1 MTSSDPSRPL
11 DEEERL
17 VPMRL
22 QKFLARA
29 GVASRRGSENLMS
42 AGRVCVNGQVVTEL
56 GSKVDPA
63 CDVVTVDGVRVD
75 IARGSVT
82 LMLNKPAG
90 YLTTMSDPFGRPCV
104 ASLVPVGQYPGLY
117 PIGRLD
123 KDTTGLLL
131 FSTDG
136 QLGNALLH
144 PAHHVDKTYR
154 ACVEGVVSPRMARRL
169 EEGIELED
177 GMTAPAQVSVERVSG
192 EKSAHPRTQV
202 AITIHEGRK
211 RQVRRMFAALG
222 TPVETLERVRFAH
235 LTLDGLAQGAW
246 RMLDGREV
254 AQLRADAGLSRYN
267 RDKGNNNSAAQE
279 GRTDAGHRP

>member
-1 MTSSDPSRPL
+1 MTSSKEGPRPL
-11 DEEERL
+11 SEEERL

-29 GVASRRGSENLMS
+29 GVASRRGSEDLMT
-42 AGRVCVNGQVVTEL
+42 AGRVRVNGQVVTEM

-63 CDVVTVDGVRVD
+63 HDVVTVDGVTVD

-104 ASLVPVGQYPGLY
+104 ASLVPIDQYPGLY

-136 QLGNALLH
+136 RLGNALLH

-154 ACVEGVVSPRMARRL
+154 ARVEGVVTPHAAHRL
-169 EEGIELED
+169 EEGIRLED
-177 GMTAPAQVSVERVSG
+177 GMTAPAQVVIERVSG
-192 EKSAHPRTQV
+192 RDTLHPTSQV

-211 RQVRRMFAALG
+211 RQVRRMFAAIG
-222 TPVETLERVRFAH
+222 RPVIELERIRFAD
-235 LTLDGLAQGAW
+235 LTLDGLARGSW
-246 RMLDGREV
+246 RELDAREV
-254 AQLRADAGLSRYN
+254 AGLCAAAGL
-267 RDKGNNNSAAQE
+267 
-279 GRTDAGHRP
+279 